1 MIINK
6 KIVFDQLYI
15 DSNDSI
21 TNGRLYLS
29 SHFSNLSMGGSYA
42 FHKIVIDNQNTF
54 NEIGPSDNPIFEVFL
69 VPDGPT
75 LTYNVEIPDN
85 KDLYFV
91 WLIVKN
97 LDTGLEEYYNVTGV
111 FYLKYAYQN
120 VINLLKD
127 FNENCVIPQELT
139 DYSFKITAL
148 DLALKTGNNLLASQY
163 WAKYFQNYQVV
174 NLLNNA

>member
-15 DSNDSI
+15 DSNDGA
-21 TNGRLYLS
+21 TNGTLYLS
-29 SHFSNLSMGGSYA
+29 SHFSNLSTEYSYA
-42 FHKIVIDNQNTF
+42 FHKIVIDNQDTF
-54 NEIGPSDNPIFEVFL
+54 DESGPSDIPISEVYL

-75 LTYNVEIPDN
+75 LQYNVEIPNN

-91 WLIVKN
+91 WLVVKN

-111 FYLKYAYQN
+111 FYLKYAYRN

-163 WAKYFQNYQVV
+163 WTKYFKNYKVI

>member
-15 DSNDSI
+15 DSNDGA
-21 TNGRLYLS
+21 TNGTLYLS
-29 SHFSNLSMGGSYA
+29 SHFSNLLGHGYA
-42 FHKIVIDNQNTF
+42 FHKIVIDNQDTF
-54 NEIGPSDNPIFEVFL
+54 NESGPSDNPMIEVYL
-69 VPDGPT
+69 VPGGDS
-75 LTYNVEIPDN
+75 LTYNVEIPNN

-91 WLIVKN
+91 WLVVKK

-163 WAKYFQNYQVV
+163 WAKYFQNYRVI